1 MELLTLRCRT
11 SPGDRNNIA
20 YNLHAHSQVAIL
32 STPSI
37 IVRGGRWP
45 DSVLP
50 TTALSLPE
58 PAKRPTTVPL
68 CPTIRCI
75 GICTGGGDA
84 PGLNAVIRAATK
96 AAIIKY
102 GWKVIGIPDGFDG
115 LIWPEKSFELTLKE
129 VSGILPRGGTILGT
143 TNRGDPFHYKT
154 IENGKE
160 VSRDISGQVIAD
172 AAKLGID
179 AIITIGGDGSQKIGY
194 ELFQKGMKIVGV
206 PKTIDND
213 LSATEVTFGF
223 DTALH
228 TVTDAIDKIHTTAAS
243 HHRVMVVE
251 VMGRDCGWIALE
263 AGIAGGAH
271 VILIPEIPFTIE
283 HVCRLIA
290 EREKMGKHFTIVVV
304 AEGVK
309 LPPEMKENR
318 RAGSIGNLI
327 GNAIAHGSGKE
338 VRISVLGHIQRG
350 GTPSPFDRILAT
362 RFGVAAVD
370 LVAAGG
376 FGMMVALL
384 GGSIVSVDVA
394 HAIGHLKSVNP
405 NGEVVRTARAIG
417 IGFGD

>member
-1 MELLTLRCRT
+1 M
-11 SPGDRNNIA
+11 SD
-20 YNLHAHSQVAIL
+20 
-32 STPSI
+32 
-37 IVRGGRWP
+37 
-45 DSVLP
+45 
-50 TTALSLPE
+50 
-58 PAKRPTTVPL
+58 
-68 CPTIRCI
+68 IRCI
-75 GICTGGGDA
+75 GIGTGGGDA

-115 LIWPEKSFELTLKE
+115 IIWPEKAFVLTLKHI
-129 VSGILPRGGTILGT
+129 SGILPRGGTILGT

-160 VSRDISGQVIAD
+160 VSRDISEQIIAN

-194 ELFQKGMKIVGV
+194 ELFKKGMKIVGV

-228 TVTDAIDKIHTTAAS
+228 TVTDAIDKIHTTGAS

-263 AGIAGGAH
+263 AGIAGGAD

-283 HVCRLIA
+283 HVCRHIA
-290 EREKMGKHFTIVVV
+290 EREKIGKDFTIIVV
-304 AEGVK
+304 AEGVSH
-309 LPPEMKENR
+309 PVEFKENR
-318 RAGSIGNLI
+318 RASSIGNLI
-327 GNAIAHGSGKE
+327 GNAIANSSNKE
-338 VRISVLGHIQRG
+338 VRVSVLGHIQRG
-350 GTPSPFDRILAT
+350 GSPSPFDRILAT

-370 LVAAGG
+370 LIAAGG
-376 FGMMVALL
+376 FGMMVALR
-384 GGSIVSVDVA
+384 GDSIVSVDIA
-394 HAIGHLKSVNP
+394 HAIGHLKSVDP
-405 NGEVVRTARAIG
+405 RGELVRAARAIG

>member
-1 MELLTLRCRT
+1 M
-11 SPGDRNNIA
+11 SD
-20 YNLHAHSQVAIL
+20 
-32 STPSI
+32 
-37 IVRGGRWP
+37 
-45 DSVLP
+45 
-50 TTALSLPE
+50 
-58 PAKRPTTVPL
+58 
-68 CPTIRCI
+68 IRCI
-75 GICTGGGDA
+75 GIATGGGDA

-96 AAIIKY
+96 SAILKY

-115 LIWPEKSFELTLKE
+115 LIWPEKAFELTLKE

-160 VSRDISGQVIAD
+160 VSRDISSQIIAN

-213 LSATEVTFGF
+213 LSATELTFGF

-228 TVTDAIDKIHTTAAS
+228 TVSDAIDKIHTTAAS

-283 HVCRLIA
+283 HVCKHIA
-290 EREKMGKHFTIVVV
+290 RREENGRDFTIVVV

-309 LPPEMKENR
+309 TPPELKENR
-318 RAGSIGNLI
+318 RASPVGNLI
-327 GNAIAHGSGKE
+327 GNAIATGANKE
-338 VRISVLGHIQRG
+338 VRISVL
-350 GTPSPFDRILAT
+350 
-362 RFGVAAVD
+362 
-370 LVAAGG
+370 
-376 FGMMVALL
+376 
-384 GGSIVSVDVA
+384 
-394 HAIGHLKSVNP
+394 
-405 NGEVVRTARAIG
+405 
-417 IGFGD
+417 

>member
-1 MELLTLRCRT
+1 MRKLCRRRT
-11 SPGDRNNIA
+11 TNDD
-20 YNLHAHSQVAIL
+20 LM
-32 STPSI
+32 
-37 IVRGGRWP
+37 P
-45 DSVLP
+45 D
-50 TTALSLPE
+50 
-58 PAKRPTTVPL
+58 
-68 CPTIRCI
+68 IRCI
-75 GICTGGGDA
+75 GIATGGGDA

-96 AAIIKY
+96 AAILKY
-102 GWKVIGIPDGFDG
+102 GWKVMGIPDGFDG
-115 LIWPEKSFELTLKE
+115 LIWPEKAFELTIKE

-154 IENGKE
+154 IENRKE
-160 VSRDISGQVIAD
+160 VSRDISGQVIAN
-172 AAKLGID
+172 AARLGID

-194 ELFQKGMKIVGV
+194 ELFQKGLKIVGV

-283 HVCRLIA
+283 HVCRHIA
-290 EREKMGKHFTIVVV
+290 EREKTGKYFTIVVV

-318 RAGSIGNLI
+318 RASSMGNLI
-327 GNAIAHGSGKE
+327 GNAIGRGSGKE
-338 VRISVLGHIQRG
+338 VRVSVLGHIQRG
-350 GTPSPFDRILAT
+350 GTP
-362 RFGVAAVD
+362 
-370 LVAAGG
+370 
-376 FGMMVALL
+376 VALRPHPGNAL
-384 GGSIVSVDVA
+384 RRGRSRPDRCRRFRHDGRAARRFHRFRRRGPCHRPSQVRRSERRTGARGSRHRHRIRGLSALISQALIFPDQR
-394 HAIGHLKSVNP
+394 HL
-405 NGEVVRTARAIG
+405 RL
-417 IGFGD
+417 D

>member
-1 MELLTLRCRT
+1 M
-11 SPGDRNNIA
+11 SD
-20 YNLHAHSQVAIL
+20 
-32 STPSI
+32 
-37 IVRGGRWP
+37 
-45 DSVLP
+45 
-50 TTALSLPE
+50 
-58 PAKRPTTVPL
+58 
-68 CPTIRCI
+68 IRCI
-75 GICTGGGDA
+75 GIGTGGGDA

-96 AAIIKY
+96 AAILKY

-115 LIWPEKSFELTLKE
+115 LIWPEKAFELTLDK

-143 TNRGDPFHYKT
+143 TNRGDPFNYRTT
-154 IENGKE
+154 IDGKE
-160 VSRDISGQVIAD
+160 VVEDISAQVIVN

-194 ELFQKGMKIVGV
+194 ELFKKGLKVVGV

-213 LSATEVTFGF
+213 LSATQVTFGF

-228 TVTDAIDKIHTTAAS
+228 TVSDAIDKIHTTAAS

-251 VMGRDCGWIALE
+251 VMGRDCGWIALH

-271 VILIPEIPFTIE
+271 VILIPEIPFTVGN
-283 HVCRLIA
+283 VCRYIA
-290 EREKMGKHFTIVVV
+290 ERDKTGRDFTIVVV

-309 LPPEMKENR
+309 LPQEFKENR
-318 RAGSIGNLI
+318 RASSVGNLI
-327 GNAIAHGSGKE
+327 GNAIARESGKD

-370 LVAAGG
+370 LIAAGG
-376 FGMMVALL
+376 FGMMVALH
-384 GGSIVSVDVA
+384 GDSIVSVDVA
-394 HAIGHLKSVNP
+394 HAIGQLKSVNP
-405 NGEVVRTARAIG
+405 TGEVVRTARAVG